1 MLTGGN
7 SPLSDKDPFDGGSA
21 AVSAADATK
30 PEGDSVIGY
39 SYYLPRIDKLVLDP
53 SGIFTVVKGVS
64 SSNPKP
70 ANSF

>member
-30 PEGDSVIGY
+30 PEGDSVIEGTEADATTGK
-39 SYYLPRIDKLVLDP
+39 SEITIKTQFSKTTTDVLENT
-53 SGIFTVVKGVS
+53 IKIE
-64 SSNPKP
+64 
-70 ANSF
+70 